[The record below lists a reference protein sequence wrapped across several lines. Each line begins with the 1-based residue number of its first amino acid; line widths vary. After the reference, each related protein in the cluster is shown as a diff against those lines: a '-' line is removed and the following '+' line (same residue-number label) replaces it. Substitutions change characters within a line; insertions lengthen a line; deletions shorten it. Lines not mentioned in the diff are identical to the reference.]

1 MKAEKHTAQRSQLP
15 MVNGGI
21 ALGGTLMIAFFISS
35 GFSTW
40 DRSAVVEMF
49 QIGGPYLLLGLGC
62 QISHKTPEARVL
74 GFFLSI
80 ILLIVPLFLLIL
92 IYVLASQSG
101 PCGALGIMFLLI
113 PLMWIYSFVSFAV
126 LLGKRLID
134 RGRKNEKSESP
145 YRGDE
150 P

>member
-1 MKAEKHTAQRSQLP
+1 MKTKNHTSYRSQLP
-15 MVNGGI
+15 MVNWVI
-21 ALGGTLMIAFFISS
+21 ALCGTLMIAFVISS

-40 DRSAVVEMF
+40 DRTAFITTF

-62 QISHKTPEARVL
+62 QISHKTAEARVL

-126 LLGKRLID
+126 LLGKRLLD
-134 RGRKNEKSESP
+134 RV
-145 YRGDE
+145 
-150 P
+150 